1 MRYSQFPGKKPV
13 QSDIMEK
20 IAELGGFNSQL
31 QIEIDI
37 LEQLVENINTVL
49 EGDIDWQETVAL
61 SCVVTHCESKIG
73 LLKFQKELNKEEMS
87 NLLLQALQQ

>member
-1 MRYSQFPGKKPV
+1 MHKSWFPGKKPV

-20 IAELGGFNSQL
+20 IGELGGFNSQL

-37 LEQLVENINTVL
+37 LEELVDIINTVL
-49 EGDIDWQETVAL
+49 EGDIDWQQAVAL
-61 SCVVTHCESKIG
+61 PCVVTHCESQIG
-73 LLKFQKELNKEEMS
+73 LLKFQKELNKKEMS